1 MTRSALVEKI
11 AQKVEGLTL
20 RQTEIVVDTVFDS
33 IKDALQKGDKVEIR
47 RFGNFRLKER
57 RPRRARNPKT
67 GQSVDVPAKKAIR
80 FKVGKALRDALNQP
94 TG

>member
-47 RFGNFRLKER
+47 GFGNFRLKER

-94 TG
+94 TS